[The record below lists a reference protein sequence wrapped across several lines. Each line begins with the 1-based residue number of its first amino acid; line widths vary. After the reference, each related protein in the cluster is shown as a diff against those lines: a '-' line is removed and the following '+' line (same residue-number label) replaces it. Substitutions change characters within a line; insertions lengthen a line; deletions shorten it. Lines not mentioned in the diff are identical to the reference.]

1 MSLFD
6 LVLLC
11 VIGGFALFGLWFG
24 FVATLGSLVG
34 TVFGVYLASRW
45 YVVPAT
51 WLINATGWNLNFC
64 SVLTFIILYLII
76 NRLIGF
82 IFYIIDKSF
91 SIITHLPFINSL
103 NRLLGGVFGLLE
115 GVVALGITFYFVS
128 RFPLGP
134 TFMTA
139 VNASH
144 VVPFCTGIAG
154 LLWPL
159 VPVAIQALQNVL
171 QNIVHS

>member
-6 LVLLC
+6 LVLLLI
-11 VIGGFALFGLWFG
+11 IGGFALFGLWFG
-24 FVATLGSLVG
+24 VVATLGSLVG

-51 WLINATGWNLNFC
+51 WLINATGWNANF
-64 SVLTFIILYLII
+64 SNILVFIILYLII

-103 NRLLGGVFGLLE
+103 NHLLGGLFGFIE

-128 RFPLGP
+128 RFPLSP
-134 TFMTA
+134 AFMA
-139 VNASH
+139 AASASR
-144 VVPFCTGIAG
+144 VVPFCVSIAG

-159 VPVAIQALQNVL
+159 APEAIRALQNAL
-171 QNIVHS
+171 QNIIH